1 MFIQLLKEKIKTKMQ
16 TLFQIG
22 LDFVAKNIHYVDS
35 LEGFPELVGEMLSK
49 RVVSLRT
56 EDINNIVS
64 CYKITEYRRH
74 SSYYQSFYLLH
85 SLPFQVP
92 IKGHSVKSQFIELTK
107 ILLMQPSDYC

>member
-1 MFIQLLKEKIKTKMQ
+1 MLLIVTLKYYMFIQLLKEKIKTKMQ

-64 CYKITEYRRH
+64 CYKITEYRGIDLIIRVLIFSTVYH
-74 SSYYQSFYLLH
+74 FKFQSKATL
-85 SLPFQVP
+85 
-92 IKGHSVKSQFIELTK
+92 
-107 ILLMQPSDYC
+107 

>member
-1 MFIQLLKEKIKTKMQ
+1 MLLPVALKYMFMQLLKENIKTKMQ

-64 CYKITEYRRH
+64 CYKITEYRGIDLIIRVLIY
-74 SSYYQSFYLLH
+74 STVYYFK
-85 SLPFQVP
+85 FQ
-92 IKGHSVKSQFIELTK
+92 
-107 ILLMQPSDYC
+107 